1 MSTFALWRLF
11 HRPGR
16 RGGSGHTSALAI
28 VAFAAATAIF
38 LTVLGGVHGFIWRA
52 SADHTLKCLIDRST
66 CAPGTWAVCRT
77 AQADQHDWAQY
88 ASTYVMLAAFACIL
102 LIVPF
107 VALAGSAA
115 RLAASRRDARLA
127 ALRLAGAT
135 TSQVTRLTA
144 LDAAGQA
151 LIGALIGIVGYF
163 AIMPLIMLL
172 NFQDQRF
179 TFEQLWVGSPVAD
192 RRAGGGHGPGAD
204 LRIADAAS
212 GRHHPA
218 GRHRSD
224 RPAAAHE
231 VARNRVPGR
240 AGGRD
245 RAVQE
250 PAGPC
255 CITVR

>member
-66 CAPGTWAVCRT
+66 CAPGTWAVWAGRLK
-77 AQADQHDWAQY
+77 DQHDWAQY

-107 VALAGSAA
+107 VALG
-115 RLAASRRDARLA
+115 
-127 ALRLAGAT
+127 GAIGGI
-135 TSQVTRLTA
+135 
-144 LDAAGQA
+144 AAGRA
-151 LIGALIGIVGYF
+151 IGGTAPRGRHHQSGDQTDRVGCRRTGAHWRVDRHRRLFRDHAADHAAEFPGSEVHVRAVVGGI
-163 AIMPLIMLL
+163 
-172 NFQDQRF
+172 
-179 TFEQLWVGSPVAD
+179 PVAD

-250 PAGPC
+250 PAGPAAL
-255 CITVR
+255 R

>member
-66 CAPGTWAVCRT
+66 CAPGTWAVWAGRLK
-77 AQADQHDWAQY
+77 DQHDWAQY

-127 ALRLAGAT
+127 ALRLAGA
-135 TSQVTRLTA
+135 
-144 LDAAGQA
+144 
-151 LIGALIGIVGYF
+151 
-163 AIMPLIMLL
+163 P
-172 NFQDQRF
+172 
-179 TFEQLWVGSPVAD
+179 PV
-192 RRAGGGHGPGAD
+192 R
-204 LRIADAAS
+204 
-212 GRHHPA
+212 
-218 GRHRSD
+218 
-224 RPAAAHE
+224 
-231 VARNRVPGR
+231 
-240 AGGRD
+240 
-245 RAVQE
+245 
-250 PAGPC
+250 
-255 CITVR
+255 

>member
-66 CAPGTWAVCRT
+66 CAPGTWAVWAGRLK
-77 AQADQHDWAQY
+77 DQHDWAQY

-102 LIVPF
+102 LIGAVR
-107 VALAGSAA
+107 GA
-115 RLAASRRDARLA
+115 RRARRHDWRHRGGTRDWRHCASRRHHQSGDQTDRVGCRRTGAHRRVDRHRRLFRDHA
-127 ALRLAGAT
+127 A
-135 TSQVTRLTA
+135 
-144 LDAAGQA
+144 DHAAEFPGSEVHVRA
-151 LIGALIGIVGYF
+151 VVGR
-163 AIMPLIMLL
+163 I
-172 NFQDQRF
+172 
-179 TFEQLWVGSPVAD
+179 PVAD

-212 GRHHPA
+212 VAITRWALPLGPPSRCP
-218 GRHRSD
+218 RSG
-224 RPAAAHE
+224 A
-231 VARNRVPGR
+231 
-240 AGGRD
+240 
-245 RAVQE
+245 
-250 PAGPC
+250 
-255 CITVR
+255 